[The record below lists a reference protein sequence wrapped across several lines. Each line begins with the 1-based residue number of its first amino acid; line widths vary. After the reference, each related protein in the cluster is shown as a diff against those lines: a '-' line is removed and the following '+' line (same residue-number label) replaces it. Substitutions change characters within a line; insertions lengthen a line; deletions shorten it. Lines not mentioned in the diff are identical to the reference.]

1 MAKLVR
7 QKPLYT
13 KEDVKEVLD
22 NPEWTEEDFAR
33 ARPASEVLGPVFMES
48 WRRSRG
54 QRGPQKQPTKQLI
67 SLRIDRDIIEK
78 FKSDGPGWQS
88 RLNETL
94 RKALAD

>member
-7 QKPLYT
+7 QKPPYT
-13 KEDVKEVLD
+13 EEDVKEVLD
-22 NPEWTEEDFAR
+22 NPEWTAEDFAR
-33 ARPASEVLGPVFMES
+33 ARPASEVLGPAFMES

-54 QRGPQKQPTKQLI
+54 QRGPQKQPTKQLV

>member
-13 KEDVKEVLD
+13 EEDVKEVLD

-33 ARPASEVLGPVFMES
+33 ARPASEVLGPAFMENL
-48 WRRSRG
+48 RRSRG
-54 QRGPQKQPTKQLI
+54 QRGPQKQPTKQLV

>member
-7 QKPLYT
+7 QKPSYT
-13 KEDVKEVLD
+13 EEDVKEVLD

-33 ARPASEVLGPVFMES
+33 ARPASEVLGPAFMEN

-54 QRGPQKQPTKQLI
+54 QRGPQKQPTKQLV

-94 RKALAD
+94 RKALAE